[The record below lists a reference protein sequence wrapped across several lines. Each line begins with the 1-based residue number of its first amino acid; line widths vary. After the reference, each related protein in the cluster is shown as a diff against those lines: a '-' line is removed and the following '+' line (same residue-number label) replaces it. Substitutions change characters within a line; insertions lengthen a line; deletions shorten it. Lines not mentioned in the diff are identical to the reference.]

1 MRISD
6 WSSDVCSSDLPA
18 SEVYVRNKGIQTR
31 EAGMRS
37 DEIKLRE
44 TTIQAE
50 LRAVVQTLNADP
62 AVDGI
67 LVQMPLPKQID
78 TQAIIAAIDP
88 AKDVDGLHPVNAG
101 RLAQGIDAL
110 VPCTPLGRMILLEK
124 SGVAVAG
131 ANALVSGRS
140 TRVGRPASGRGSR
153 RERAW

>member
-1 MRISD
+1 MSATLIDGKTVAAGLRAEVAARVTAFHAKTGRRPGLTVVLVGSD
-6 WSSDVCSSDLPA
+6 PA

-50 LRAVVQTLNADP
+50 LPAVVQTLNADP

-88 AKDVDGLHPVNAG
+88 AKAVDGLPTVNARRLSQGLDAREKG
-101 RLAQGIDAL
+101 R
-110 VPCTPLGRMILLEK
+110 R
-124 SGVAVAG
+124 
-131 ANALVSGRS
+131 
-140 TRVGRPASGRGSR
+140 
-153 RERAW
+153 